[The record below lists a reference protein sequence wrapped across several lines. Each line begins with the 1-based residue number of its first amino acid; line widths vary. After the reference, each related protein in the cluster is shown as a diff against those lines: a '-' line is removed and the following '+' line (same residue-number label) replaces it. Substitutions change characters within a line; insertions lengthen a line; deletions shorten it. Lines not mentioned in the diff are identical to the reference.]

1 MSEEKRDYYEVLGV
15 DKNASADEIKKAYR
29 KLAMKY
35 HPDRNPGDKEAEEK
49 FKEINE
55 AYEVLSDEDKRR
67 NYDQFG
73 HAGVDGQG
81 FGGFGGG
88 GSGFGGF
95 DDIFSDLFGGS
106 FGGFGGFGGG
116 SASGGQH
123 NRPTRGADL
132 RINLRLSFKDAIFG
146 TEKKI
151 KIKRKETCSV
161 CGGSG
166 AQKGSHPRTC
176 DKCGGS
182 GQVTMR
188 RQTAFGMMAQTVV
201 CDKCHGEGQIIDNP
215 CTHCHGTGLED
226 KERTIKITIPAGV
239 DNDSVLPLRGQGN
252 AGTNGGANGDI
263 LVYINVQDDPI
274 FKRRGDDIYIEL
286 PISFMQAALGDTI
299 EVPTVDGK
307 VKMKIPEGTQTGKE
321 FRMRGKGVK
330 NVNGYGRG
338 DQYVSI
344 RVETP
349 QKLTRKQKE
358 LMRKFGESLTKKNH
372 QKGASFWDRVRGA
385 L

>member
-35 HPDRNPGDKEAEEK
+35 HPDRNPGNKEAEEK

-81 FGGFGGG
+81 FGGFSG
-88 GSGFGGF
+88 GSGFGGFGGF
-95 DDIFSDLFGGS
+95 DDIFSDLFGG
-106 FGGFGGFGGG
+106 GFGGFGGG
-116 SASGGQH
+116 GGTSSG
-123 NRPTRGADL
+123 RRGPSRGSDM
-132 RINLRLSFKDAIFG
+132 RINLRLSFKDAVFG

-151 KIKRKETCSV
+151 KIKRRETCSA

-166 AQKGSHPRTC
+166 AQEGSHPRTC

-215 CTHCHGTGLED
+215 CPHCHGTGLEE

-252 AGTNGGANGDI
+252 AGANGGASGDI
-263 LVYINVQDDPI
+263 LVYINVQEDPI
-274 FKRRGDDIYIEL
+274 FKRRGDDIYVEL
-286 PISFMQAALGDTI
+286 PISFMQAALGDSI
-299 EVPTVDGK
+299 EVPTIDGK

-330 NVNGYGRG
+330 NVNGYGKG
-338 DQYVSI
+338 DQYVTI

-349 QKLTRKQKE
+349 QKLTRRQKE
-358 LMRKFGESLTKKNH
+358 LMKKFGESLTAKNN
-372 QKGASFWDRVRGA
+372 QKGSSFWDRVKNA